1 PGGPLADPIGPR
13 PRVYIRP
20 DSPAG
25 EPMDEPFPPIPPSAW
40 PPSPSQCPPAASTC
54 DHPIHAMP
62 GFTPNRLRG
71 LGLKLKIAGSVSAP
85 LFGLAGGFAGGPL
98 GVAIGGTLA
107 AL

>member
-1 PGGPLADPIGPR
+1 
-13 PRVYIRP
+13 
-20 DSPAG
+20 
-25 EPMDEPFPPIPPSAW
+25 
-40 PPSPSQCPPAASTC
+40 
-54 DHPIHAMP
+54 MP

-107 AL
+107 ALIYASGEITDYVADNMPPTTCP